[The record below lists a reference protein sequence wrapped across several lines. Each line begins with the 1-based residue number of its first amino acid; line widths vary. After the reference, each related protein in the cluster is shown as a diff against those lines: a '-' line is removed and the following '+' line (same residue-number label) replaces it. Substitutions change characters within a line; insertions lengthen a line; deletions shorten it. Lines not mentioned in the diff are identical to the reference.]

1 MSITIIKSFKEFKQ
15 LLLSDDNMQ
24 KKFKDNPKGTIMD
37 YEEKEHPLGWDK
49 WIYRLAVGGLIVII
63 LAVIISVVIMYSQSK
78 SENFQVPDLFV
89 AIGSGAIGAVAG
101 LLTPTPTEKQQE

>member
-1 MSITIIKSFKEFKQ
+1 
-15 LLLSDDNMQ
+15 
-24 KKFKDNPKGTIMD
+24 
-37 YEEKEHPLGWDK
+37 
-49 WIYRLAVGGLIVII
+49 VGGLIVII

-78 SENFQVPDLFV
+78 SGNFQVPDLFV